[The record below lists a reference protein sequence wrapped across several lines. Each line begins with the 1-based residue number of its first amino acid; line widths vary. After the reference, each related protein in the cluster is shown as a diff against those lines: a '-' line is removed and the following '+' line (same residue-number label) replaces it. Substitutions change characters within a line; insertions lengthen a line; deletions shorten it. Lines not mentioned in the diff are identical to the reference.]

1 MDRVALTDIFFALV
15 EGHGGSVDISPHYD
29 ESGQVRII
37 LQIVGV
43 SVEAAGES
51 IAAAF
56 IEARDQ
62 LDLLSQILHGEAA
75 E

>member
-1 MDRVALTDIFFALV
+1 
-15 EGHGGSVDISPHYD
+15 
-29 ESGQVRII
+29 
-37 LQIVGV
+37 V

>member
-1 MDRVALTDIFFALV
+1 MDQAALAAVFFALI
-15 EGHGGSVDISPHYD
+15 EAHGGSADIRPHYD
-29 ESGQVRII
+29 EESGQVRII
-37 LQIVGV
+37 LQIAGV

-56 IEARDQ
+56 MAARDQ
-62 LDLLSQILHGEAA
+62 LDLLGQILHGEA